1 MNHRCRASEL
11 LAHPGLVI
19 FGDDLGDS
27 IEARRVI
34 VARLARL
41 GRSRLFEIERHE
53 LALLEEES
61 VREDWWG
68 RAIAL

>member
-1 MNHRCRASEL
+1 M
-11 LAHPGLVI
+11 PGLLRW
-19 FGDDLGDS
+19 GDDLSGS
-27 IEARRVI
+27 IEARRII
-34 VARLARL
+34 VARLARM
-41 GRSRLFEIERHE
+41 GRSHLLETERHE